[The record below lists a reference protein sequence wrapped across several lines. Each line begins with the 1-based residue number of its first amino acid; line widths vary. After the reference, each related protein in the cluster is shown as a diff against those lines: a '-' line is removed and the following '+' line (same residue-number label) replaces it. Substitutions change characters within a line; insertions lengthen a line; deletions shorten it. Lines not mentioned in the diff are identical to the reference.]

1 MKAHFYLSPLDHPLH
16 SAVIQQPM
24 RLLSLFEH
32 PDVQQNDIEWL
43 KDNAAIALD
52 GEVIP
57 PDRWQHIIVKP
68 SPKHELN
75 IVVMPKGKKVFAIL
89 AAVAAVALTAGIAA
103 FGIPFLGA
111 GFAAGTLG
119 ANLVAA
125 GVGLAGSLLVSS
137 LTAPPQIGNNSDERP
152 TTNAGVGGNSATLL
166 DVLPGVVGKIGTSPP
181 FLMPPYTTWDGDNL
195 TINAAVGLQGRC
207 LIEGL
212 KINGIPID
220 DIAGISYETREGR
233 LGDDPRTMF
242 LKTVVEERDSVT
254 LSNFITELESN
265 TNDLLVDQTTPD
277 NSAPQWHYFRSA
289 GKFTELNFRFLFP
302 SGIVYTPDAT
312 EAVVPVRIE
321 MRKVGDSSWRKL
333 PTFHFADYRAGS
345 GPMRAEIRI
354 ERRNPPGG
362 IHWSTAIDE
371 LPVCNVMNIT
381 NIGDTPYESDTY
393 FQEDNVFGITGIRA
407 IQRALFTSATN
418 SEGYTISASSTNGT
432 DSPWKSSSSTDIF
445 TPYWRPTDGTI
456 GTGCYLQW
464 DCPSP
469 TTFRSYYLSSGAS
482 PAGVQNFTPT
492 KWRVLG
498 SNDNWA
504 TSTQLD
510 DEDIDTSKK
519 PTYRGDY
526 QIGNPGAYSS
536 YRWVFLG
543 VVSGTQLRVGRLNPN
558 TGDAVGCVFN
568 DPQGIAPG
576 TLSFHSSS
584 YNKTACK
591 YVTLD
596 KRGAR
601 VFLKPGDWSEGE
613 YEIRVKRGIAFYEPF
628 FNPYHA
634 SGANL
639 TPYAYNSST
648 GTASHYFDYFNSS
661 GYKIYIGQRLYR
673 SDCTIEAFQTI
684 DGDESPFDD
693 SGIAMIA
700 LSAPNIQIN
709 SIYAEFTKYASIY
722 DATIWQATKIPT
734 QNAAAHYRDLLLGEG
749 NSDPVGGEVLDE
761 EGLAEWYL
769 QGYNVNAILQ
779 GVRVNEVKQVI
790 ATAGYASPRD
800 SRVYGVVRDLDTSS
814 DPIRYLIAPYN
825 SKSEGNISEIRKLP
839 HAIRAEFNNEALS
852 YAVDHVIV
860 YRPGYDASNATL
872 FETINYT
879 GITTEA
885 EVTARATFDLRQSYL
900 RQARYSREVGLEFL
914 GIQRGDVVGLSDDTI
929 DGNTAGGWIKSV
941 QYSGS
946 NIVSVTL
953 DSIMP
958 WSLSTSIESA
968 EDVASLTDIV
978 NPAEPMALAIKI
990 PGQDLIY
997 KQVSTVTDDNVCTF
1011 TTPFADDGSIVP
1023 GLLAVCGTYDRPVR
1037 RCRVLQVIPR
1047 GYERRLVIMT
1057 DEAPEL
1063 YA

>member
-1 MKAHFYLSPLDHPLH
+1 MKANFYLSPLDNPLH

-32 PDVQQNDIEWL
+32 PDVQQNDLEWL
-43 KDNAAIALD
+43 RDNAAIALD
-52 GEVIP
+52 GEIIP
-57 PDRWQHIIVKP
+57 PDRWHHVILKP
-68 SPKHELN
+68 APKHELN

-103 FGIPFLGA
+103 FGLPFLGA

-137 LTAPPQIGNNSDERP
+137 LTAPPKIGNNSDERP
-152 TTNAGVGGNSATLL
+152 TTNAGVGGNSVTLL
-166 DVLPGVVGKIGTSPP
+166 DVLPGVVGKVGTSPP

-195 TINAAVGLQGRC
+195 IINAAVGLQGRC
-207 LIEGL
+207 LIEGI

-242 LKTVVEERDSVT
+242 LETVIEERDGVT
-254 LSNFITELESN
+254 LSNFVTELEGN
-265 TNDLLVDQTTPD
+265 KNDLLSDQTNPD
-277 NSAPQWHYFRSA
+277 NSKPKWHVFRTA
-289 GKFTELNFRFLFP
+289 GKWSQVVLRFLFP
-302 SGIVYTPDAT
+302 AGIVYTPEGSA
-312 EAVVPVRIE
+312 AVVPVRIE
-321 MRKVGDSSWRKL
+321 MRKVGSSTWRKL
-333 PTFHFADYRAGS
+333 PTMHFSDYRLGS
-345 GPMRAEIRI
+345 GPMRAEVRL
-354 ERRNPPGG
+354 ERRLPASGQKFTHARDEFP
-362 IHWSTAIDE
+362 IMAAMSTTAIGSSSEYAAD
-371 LPVCNVMNIT
+371 
-381 NIGDTPYESDTY
+381 SY
-393 FQEDNVFGITGIRA
+393 FQESNVFSLTSIRK
-407 IQRALFTSATN
+407 LHLGVFTSATK
-418 SEGYTISASSTNGT
+418 SGYTISTSSVAAVG
-432 DSPWKSSSSTDIF
+432 SEGWRAMSSETFGGS
-445 TPYWRPTDGTI
+445 YWRPTDGTI
-456 GTGCYLQW
+456 GTCWWQIE
-464 DCPSP
+464 CPSP
-469 TTFRSYYLSSGAS
+469 TIFRSYSIAHFPSSGTTVPNEA
-482 PAGVQNFTPT
+482 PT
-492 KWRVLG
+492 QWRVYG
-498 SNDNWA
+498 SNDGVNFTA
-504 TSTQLD
+504 LD
-510 DEDIDTSKK
+510 DDIIDIDDE
-519 PTYRGDY
+519 PQLVGDY
-526 QIGNPGAYSS
+526 QIGNPGSYLY
-536 YRWVFLG
+536 YRWVFLKTKSG
-543 VVSGTQLRVGRLNPN
+543 GTQLRIQRLSPQE
-558 TGDAVGCVFN
+558 GDAL
-568 DPQGIAPG
+568 G
-576 TLSFHSSS
+576 TIIKNYIGNSKGYWSYHSGS
-584 YNKTACK
+584 YNQTACK
-591 YVTLD
+591 FVELD

-601 VFLKPGDWSEGE
+601 VYLKPDEWEEGE
-613 YEIRVKRGIAFYEPF
+613 YEIRVMRGMALYE
-628 FNPYHA
+628 NYLQTESSGSVAQPYTYNGNTA
-634 SGANL
+634 
-639 TPYAYNSST
+639 PYS
-648 GTASHYFDYFNSS
+648 DYFNYFNSPAI
-661 GYKIYIGQRLYR
+661 IYIGQKNYR

-700 LSAPNIQIN
+700 ISAPNIQIN

-722 DATIWQATKIPT
+722 DGTIWQATKVPT

-749 NSDPVGGEVLDE
+749 NADPVGGEVLDE
-761 EGLAEWYL
+761 DGLAEWYM

-800 SRVYGVVRDLDTSS
+800 SRVYGVVRDIDTSS
-814 DPIRYLIAPYN
+814 DPIRYLIAPHN

-839 HAIRAEFNNEALS
+839 HAIRAEFNNAALS

-879 GITTEA
+879 GITSEA

-914 GIQRGDVVGLSDDTI
+914 GIQRGDVVGLSDDTV

-953 DSIMP
+953 DNIMP
-958 WSLSTSIESA
+958 WSLATSIESA
-968 EDVASLTDIV
+968 EDVESITDIV

-1057 DEAPEL
+1057 DEASEL